1 MDEVDFLVKK
11 FQEEKDVKAYEKL
24 YNMYHESML
33 GVIHNILQDEDL
45 SKDILQEVFLKVW
58 DNIESYSPKRGRF
71 FTWLLNIS
79 RNAAID
85 KTRSK
90 EYKDLKKNQNIDI
103 FVHIS
108 QPEERE
114 VDDQEKML
122 YANIKKLSEKCR
134 KLIDLIFYKG
144 YTQKETSEALEIPL
158 GTVKTRSRSCLS
170 SLKLSLNP

>member
-1 MDEVDFLVKK
+1 
-11 FQEEKDVKAYEKL
+11 
-24 YNMYHESML
+24 ML
-33 GVIHNILQDEDL
+33 GVIQNIIQDEDL
-45 SKDILQEVFLKVW
+45 SKDLLQEVFLKVW

-90 EYKDLKKNQNIDI
+90 EYKQLKRNQSIDI
-103 FVHIS
+103 FVNIS
-108 QPEERE
+108 QPEDKE
-114 VDDQEKML
+114 VSDEEMML
-122 YANIKKLSEKCR
+122 YASIKKLSEKCR

-144 YTQKETSEALEIPL
+144 YTQRETSEELDIPL

-170 SLKLSLNP
+170 TLKLSLNK

>member
-1 MDEVDFLVKK
+1 MDEVDVLVKK
-11 FQEEKDVKAYEKL
+11 FQEEKDLKAYEQL
-24 YNMYHESML
+24 YDMYSKSML
-33 GVIHNILQDEDL
+33 GVIQNIIQDEDL
-45 SKDILQEVFLKVW
+45 SKDLLQEVFLKVW

-90 EYKDLKKNQNIDI
+90 EYKQLKRNQSIDI
-103 FVHIS
+103 FVNIS
-108 QPEERE
+108 QPEDKE
-114 VDDQEKML
+114 VSDEEMML
-122 YANIKKLSEKCR
+122 YASIKKLSEKCR

-144 YTQKETSEALEIPL
+144 YTQRETSEELDIPL

-170 SLKLSLNP
+170 TLKLSLNK